1 MNRIIEYTKS
11 LPEPFQRYVDIGWGE
26 LTYDFDLLN
35 IYDREQ
41 SYLDW
46 YNELKKCSLGYQIS
60 VLNFLISEFDGS
72 KSEYD
77 FVTKLNSRISDNFDL
92 LKRFNDKWFEEGAP
106 LFKGLDFG
114 SYDKEDEIIE
124 STENE
129 DGIRS
134 LIKFEDG
141 SLIRFLD
148 DDDRIHSYYVLETE
162 FENFESEVDSIIE
175 LFG

>member
-1 MNRIIEYTKS
+1 MNRVIEYTKS
-11 LPEPFQRYVDIGWGE
+11 LAEPFQRYVDIGWSE

-60 VLNFLISEFDGS
+60 VLNFLLSEFDGS

-92 LKRFNDKWFEEGAP
+92 LKRFNNKWFDEDAP

-114 SYDKEDEIIE
+114 YYDKADEIIE

-129 DGIRS
+129 DGIR
-134 LIKFEDG
+134 LQVKFEDG
-141 SLIRFLD
+141 SLMKFLD
-148 DDDRIHSYYVLETE
+148 DNDQICSYYILESE
-162 FENFESEVDSIIE
+162 FEDFEREVESFIK